1 MAEVEELGVGV
12 LDELDGGLGA
22 GGGVVEEGGVPAD
35 NGKVVNVVGDAGL
48 KNLLTLGF
56 GEAAGVAADD
66 LGDVK
71 RVLVDQVGDRG

>member
-35 NGKVVNVVGDAGL
+35 DGEVVDVVGDAGL
-48 KNLLTLGF
+48 EDFVTLGF

-66 LGDVK
+66 LGDVEA
-71 RVLVDQVGDRG
+71 RVAG